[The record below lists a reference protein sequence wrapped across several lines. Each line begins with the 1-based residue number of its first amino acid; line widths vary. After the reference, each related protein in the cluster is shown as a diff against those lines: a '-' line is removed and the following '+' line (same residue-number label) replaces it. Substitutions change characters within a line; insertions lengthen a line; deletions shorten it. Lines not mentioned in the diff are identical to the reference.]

1 MSASFSDDKTISPA
15 PVQLVPLAQQLNGTV
30 FDGLGFSLDVV
41 VVVYCVHFTLST
53 GLGGGEKRR
62 GTSKKEITS

>member
-15 PVQLVPLAQQLNGTV
+15 PVQLVPPAQQLNGTV

-41 VVVYCVHFTLST
+41 VVVVVYCVHFTLST
-53 GLGGGEKRR
+53 GLGGLR
-62 GTSKKEITS
+62 KKKGNV